1 MNELAERIE
10 ALSPRQR
17 ELLALRLSESEVA
30 ATLAS
35 GISRRP
41 VAEHAPL
48 SFSQQRLWFLDQ
60 LEPGNSVYNIAVT
73 IKLTGRLKVDV
84 LRRSFDEVVR
94 RHEILRTIFV
104 TNNDSA
110 VQSIVPS
117 LTVPLRVN
125 DLTHMPE
132 SERWPEA
139 LRLAG
144 ADAQQPFDLATGP
157 LLRVGLIRVAE
168 EEHLLLLAMH
178 HIISDG
184 WSMGI
189 FMQELTT
196 LYVAY
201 AEGRESPLPELPIQ
215 YADYAVWQ
223 REQFAGGAM
232 EEGMNYWRGQLEGVS
247 VLELPTDQPRPRV
260 QTFVGGRHSFMMSRE
275 VTDSLNKLGQRQGV
289 TLFMTLLAAFD
300 VLLSR
305 YCGQEYIA
313 VGTPVAGRT
322 RTEMEGLI
330 GLFVNT
336 LVVRTR
342 VQATESFLELL
353 SRVRESCLGAQ
364 LHQELPFEQLVDA
377 LRPERRLSHTPLFQV
392 MFVLQN
398 TSIPSITLPDLTLK
412 QLPVEGGTAKFDL
425 TLEIDETRDGL
436 AASLEYSSDL
446 FEPDTIDRL
455 AGSYLRLLEAI
466 AADPSRRVASLPLL
480 GEEERQRLV
489 CDLNDTG
496 HDWPWAT
503 LPEMF
508 REQARS
514 TPEAA
519 AVEDQNGERLTYAE
533 LDHQSEQLARRL
545 RQVKVGPES
554 IVAVLM
560 DRCSAMV
567 VALLAALKSGAAY
580 LPLDPANPPERL
592 RFMLADSK
600 ALVILTKRYFLDVL
614 PDHEAL
620 VICVDADHES
630 LETEERV
637 PELSPDNL
645 AYVIYTSGSTGA
657 PKGVM
662 VTHRGLA
669 NYLRWSSEAYES
681 KVGAGAVV
689 HSPIGF
695 DLTVTS
701 LWIPLIS
708 GTRVLLVGEGMGVI
722 EELAKSLEREEKF
735 TLLKLTP
742 AHLEPLA
749 AELAKRSAAAG
760 GLRRLVIGGEAL
772 HSEQLSWWSEHDA
785 ETQVVNEYGPTETV
799 VGCCV
804 YERAAGE
811 LVAGAV
817 PIGRPIANTRIFILD
832 HQLQPAPVGV
842 SGELY
847 IGGEGLARGYHGR
860 PELTAEK
867 FIPDTFSG
875 EPGARL
881 YRTGDRAR
889 FLRDGEIEF
898 LGRLDFQVKVR
909 GFRIELGE
917 IETALR
923 QHSSVSECVV
933 VQGSMKEQQR
943 LIGYVVIEPAK
954 AASVSQLRQ
963 HLLERLPDYM
973 LPAIFVFLDALP
985 LTSNGKVDRQALPEP
1000 DVTRPLLDKGYAVP
1014 NTPAEEQLVN
1024 IWSEVLGV
1032 SRVGIH
1038 DNFFELGGDSILSI
1052 QIISR
1057 ANRAG
1062 LRLTPKQ
1069 MFEYQTIHELAAVT
1083 GTAEASEATQE
1094 IVSGQIPLT
1103 PIQQWFLERDLP
1115 EPHHY
1120 NQAVL
1125 LEAPPDVDVGALER
1139 AVARVLE
1146 HHDALRLRFVRGIS
1160 GWLQENAPKETH
1172 RVFSVH
1178 DLSGIE
1184 EHRRTAALETTGA
1197 AIQASLILTVGPLV
1211 RVAFFDMGEEL
1222 SSRLLIAV
1230 HHLVIDGVSWRIL
1243 LEDLQSAYEQLKNG
1257 AEIAVLPPKTSSYK
1271 QWAEAVCDYAD
1282 TNEVL
1287 SELDHW
1293 TRVVRSDGL
1302 KSLPIDHGAVVN
1314 RESTAQTLTLSLSG
1328 DETRALL
1335 QKVPEAYRSQPNDA
1349 LLSALAVALTE
1360 WAGPGKFVVNL
1371 EGHGREE
1378 ILPSLDVSRTVGWFT
1393 SIFPFV
1399 LESPAAGETPGETLK
1414 RVKEQLRRIPQ
1425 HGFGYGLLKYLNEN
1439 EQIRGA
1445 MRGARADLSF
1455 NYLGQFDQVFGQD
1468 SLFRAAREAAGRAVS
1483 ALGNRAHVIEID
1495 ALVAGGCLQVNVT
1508 YSSELHRR
1516 QTIEKF
1522 AQSYV
1527 NALRRLIVHCQDP
1540 LAGGFTPSDFPL
1552 ARLEQ
1557 QEIDRLT
1564 RGDRNV
1570 ENVYRLSPMQQGLL
1584 FHTLYEPEGGAYV
1597 IQLNYELV
1605 GLLDVAAL
1613 KGAWER
1619 VIARHAAL
1627 RTAIVWEGLD
1637 QPVQVVSRRVELP
1650 IVEHDWCGWSV
1661 ERQQRQRTEFLE
1673 EDRRRGFELGQ
1684 VPLMRLSL
1692 VLLGEH
1698 RYYLTWSY
1706 HHIVL
1711 DGWCMPILMEEVF
1724 SLYEALKRGE
1734 DLRLPASR
1742 PYSDYIGWLQRQEP
1756 SDSEIFWRDNLAGFT
1771 APTSLPTEHVG
1782 EGTDRTGTNY
1792 DEYEL
1797 TLAAAATEALREVAR
1812 RNHVT
1817 LNTIIRG
1824 AWALLLSRYSG
1835 ERDVL
1840 FGVTVSGRPVE
1851 LPGVESIVGLF
1862 INTLPLRVQVLEEES
1877 IAQWLQQLQKQQA
1890 EMQQYEYSPLVEVQG
1905 WAEVPRG
1912 VPLFNSI
1919 LVFENY
1925 PVGALASH
1933 LNKQDQGLKVQ
1944 GVWVKE
1950 QTTYPLTIY
1959 VAPHDRLFIRISYDR
1974 ALFEADAVRRLSEY
1988 LLVLLETISTHAEQA
2003 LSQLP
2008 ALTRDEQHRL
2018 LNDWNQ
2024 TQAEYPKGACVHELF
2039 EMQVARSPEAEAV
2052 IFEEQR
2058 LSYRELNEQANR
2070 LAQRLR
2076 RYGVGPESLV
2086 GVLLNRSAEMVTALL
2101 GVLKTGG
2108 AYVPLDPGYPQERL
2122 RFMLEDARGQVLLT
2136 QDALR
2141 EQWQWYQGTVLCIDS
2156 DPSADYDDAATFSTP
2171 VAGPDNLAYV
2181 IYTSGS
2187 SGKPKGVAV
2196 THSAVVNLLWHMS
2209 CEPGLSARDTLLA
2222 VTTLS
2227 FDIAALEIYLPLIV
2241 GAKLVIV
2248 SRETAADGSLLS
2260 DTLQRCDVTAM
2271 QATPTTW
2278 RLLIESGWKGASEL
2292 KVLCGGEALSRDL
2305 AEQLLQHGR
2314 EIWNVYGPTE
2324 TTIWSTAQPVHN
2336 NTRTISIGRPISNTR
2351 AFILDARG
2359 RPVPTGA
2366 AGELFIGGDGLARG
2380 YLNRP
2385 ALTAEKFV
2393 PDPFSN
2399 EPGARLYRTGDSARW
2414 LSNGEIEYLGRLD
2427 QQVKMRGFRIELG
2440 EIETALNRHSS
2451 VGSSVVVLHS
2461 DQNGD
2466 KHLVAYLVPANGG
2479 AAPGLSELRLHL
2491 AGQLP
2496 DYMIPSAF
2504 VPLEQ
2509 LPLTPNGKINRR
2521 ALPAPD
2527 GVTFTADSE
2536 YVAPRSDVESLL
2548 VNLWASV
2555 LRVEH
2560 VGPDD
2565 DFFSLGGH
2573 SLTATRLI
2581 SRVRETFKIQ
2591 LTLGELFEHS
2601 TAGAMARI
2609 IERALKSGARLKEL
2623 PPLTRTPRDGALPLS
2638 FAQQRLWFLDQLEAG
2653 TATAYN
2659 VPAALRLT
2667 GLLNIDA
2674 LSRSLT
2680 EIVRRHEVLRT
2691 TFSMIDE
2698 QPVQVIAAPSSSSL
2712 LRVVELSELTKGERE
2727 GEVRRLAIEE
2737 AQSPFDLKAGPLLRA
2752 KLLRLSDREHVAL
2765 FTMHHI
2771 VCDAWSLGILVREV
2785 ASFYEAFSHDQSSPL
2800 PELAVQYADFAAC
2813 QREWLS
2819 GEVLESQLA
2828 YWKTKLGGDLPSLEL
2843 PADRPRP
2850 PIPTRRGR
2858 TQDFV
2863 VPETVSAGLKHLA
2876 REEGM
2881 TLYMTL
2887 LAAFK
2892 TLLHRYT
2899 NQIDIIVGTPVANR
2913 SREEL
2918 EPLIGFFANSLVLRT
2933 DLSGD
2938 PTFRELL
2945 LRVREVALG
2954 AYAHE
2959 DLPFETLVAELQ
2971 PARDMSRAPL
2981 FNVVFT
2987 LQNAPQETLELSGL
3001 RIVREGT
3008 GNHETKFDLVF
3019 NLLEVGGQI
3028 EGSVEYNTDLFD
3040 DGTISQLLDHFQVL
3054 LQGVVHDPG
3063 RRLSALPLMSAEELH
3078 QALIEFNDTRTDGA
3092 RDTCLHQLF
3101 ERQAALT
3108 PKATALTLK
3117 SLGLSYGELNARANQ
3132 LARYLL
3138 ASGVEH
3144 GALVSICLEH
3154 SFETFVA
3161 LFGVL
3166 KTGATY
3172 VPLEPAHPQQ
3182 KLRRTLASAQ
3192 VTTLIT
3198 QQHLKERLA
3207 GLLPEAASTQIL
3219 CLDSEW
3225 ELVSSYPSEDLPPQ
3239 ANSSEA
3245 AYVLYTSGSTGEPKG
3260 VVVTHASVVNY
3271 VTWARE
3277 MYMPERHPIS
3287 CAFYSSLA
3295 FDLTVTSVFAPL
3307 IGGHRIIIYPRKR
3320 ANDVPLLDLCDDN
3333 QVEVVKLTPSHL
3345 ALIKTRDN
3353 SASRIRRLVVGG
3365 EPLTTDLA
3373 RAITDSFGGQVEIDN
3388 EYGPTEATVGCMI
3401 YRYLPERDL
3410 RVGVPIGG
3418 PAANTQIYLLDEQL
3432 HPVAGGVRGE
3442 LYIGGA
3448 GVARGYLNRPAQTAE
3463 RFVPDPFSAE
3473 PGARLYRTGD
3483 VAHRLADGTIEYLDR
3498 TDEQVKYHG
3507 HRVEL
3512 GEISAALNE
3521 HPQVR
3526 DSVVVITKDSS
3537 GADVMVAYYVSRRE
3551 IEWSELR
3558 AFLAERL
3565 VIETLPAVYVHLA
3578 RLPLTLNGKIDK
3590 AALHVPETAS
3600 PRTEGIFVRPRTQTE
3615 EMLAEIW
3622 AKMLHLERVDVNEN
3636 FFELGGHSLLGT
3648 QLVSRV
3654 HETFN
3659 VDLPL
3664 RSLFERPTVAAL
3676 AEAIEDHLRE
3686 GAGLAFVPIGPA
3698 PRAEDDELPLSF
3710 SQQRLW
3716 FLDQLDP
3723 GAAVYNVPVAVRLL
3737 GPLNLDAL
3745 ELSFAEMIR
3754 RHESLRTTFVARDE
3768 QPLQVIARPGPAD
3781 IKFTDLSHV
3790 DATEREAEITR
3801 VTEDEAQRPFDLAI
3815 GPLLRLRL
3823 MRVSEAE
3830 HVLTVTMHHIVSD
3843 GWSMGVLITEVATL
3857 YEAYTQGRPS
3867 PLPEL
3872 PLQYA
3877 DYAAWQRE
3885 YLKGNVLEQQL
3896 SYWRGQLAGAPVLK
3910 LPVDTSS
3917 SLAQNSLGASV
3928 GITLDGKL
3936 MKQLKEL
3943 SRQEGVT
3950 LFMTLLAAYQVLL
3963 ARYTD
3968 QTDISVGT
3976 PVAGRTRVETEGLIG
3991 FFLNTLV
3998 MRTRWDGDPTFR
4010 QLLALVREVALGAYT
4025 HQDVPFEKLVE
4036 ELRPERDLSHSPF
4049 FRAMFNH
4056 SDFKGREITL
4066 PELVVQPLTDLSGQS
4081 AKFDLSLYTA
4091 EEGGELNLTLV
4102 YKADLFAD
4110 STIVRICTQLRTL
4123 LEHLA
4128 ADPGRPIS
4136 SYSIQSESEN
4146 FVLVSDF
4153 NE

>member
-1 MNELAERIE
+1 
-10 ALSPRQR
+10 
-17 ELLALRLSESEVA
+17 
-30 ATLAS
+30 
-35 GISRRP
+35 
-41 VAEHAPL
+41 
-48 SFSQQRLWFLDQ
+48 
-60 LEPGNSVYNIAVT
+60 
-73 IKLTGRLKVDV
+73 
-84 LRRSFDEVVR
+84 
-94 RHEILRTIFV
+94 
-104 TNNDSA
+104 
-110 VQSIVPS
+110 
-117 LTVPLRVN
+117 
-125 DLTHMPE
+125 
-132 SERWPEA
+132 
-139 LRLAG
+139 
-144 ADAQQPFDLATGP
+144 
-157 LLRVGLIRVAE
+157 
-168 EEHLLLLAMH
+168 
-178 HIISDG
+178 
-184 WSMGI
+184 
-189 FMQELTT
+189 
-196 LYVAY
+196 
-201 AEGRESPLPELPIQ
+201 
-215 YADYAVWQ
+215 
-223 REQFAGGAM
+223 
-232 EEGMNYWRGQLEGVS
+232 
-247 VLELPTDQPRPRV
+247 
-260 QTFVGGRHSFMMSRE
+260 
-275 VTDSLNKLGQRQGV
+275 
-289 TLFMTLLAAFD
+289 
-300 VLLSR
+300 
-305 YCGQEYIA
+305 
-313 VGTPVAGRT
+313 
-322 RTEMEGLI
+322 
-330 GLFVNT
+330 
-336 LVVRTR
+336 
-342 VQATESFLELL
+342 
-353 SRVRESCLGAQ
+353 
-364 LHQELPFEQLVDA
+364 
-377 LRPERRLSHTPLFQV
+377 
-392 MFVLQN
+392 
-398 TSIPSITLPDLTLK
+398 
-412 QLPVEGGTAKFDL
+412 
-425 TLEIDETRDGL
+425 
-436 AASLEYSSDL
+436 
-446 FEPDTIDRL
+446 
-455 AGSYLRLLEAI
+455 
-466 AADPSRRVASLPLL
+466 
-480 GEEERQRLV
+480 
-489 CDLNDTG
+489 
-496 HDWPWAT
+496 
-503 LPEMF
+503 
-508 REQARS
+508 
-514 TPEAA
+514 
-519 AVEDQNGERLTYAE
+519 
-533 LDHQSEQLARRL
+533 
-545 RQVKVGPES
+545 
-554 IVAVLM
+554 
-560 DRCSAMV
+560 
-567 VALLAALKSGAAY
+567 
-580 LPLDPANPPERL
+580 
-592 RFMLADSK
+592 
-600 ALVILTKRYFLDVL
+600 
-614 PDHEAL
+614 
-620 VICVDADHES
+620 
-630 LETEERV
+630 
-637 PELSPDNL
+637 
-645 AYVIYTSGSTGA
+645 
-657 PKGVM
+657 
-662 VTHRGLA
+662 
-669 NYLRWSSEAYES
+669 
-681 KVGAGAVV
+681 
-689 HSPIGF
+689 
-695 DLTVTS
+695 
-701 LWIPLIS
+701 
-708 GTRVLLVGEGMGVI
+708 
-722 EELAKSLEREEKF
+722 
-735 TLLKLTP
+735 
-742 AHLEPLA
+742 
-749 AELAKRSAAAG
+749 
-760 GLRRLVIGGEAL
+760 
-772 HSEQLSWWSEHDA
+772 
-785 ETQVVNEYGPTETV
+785 
-799 VGCCV
+799 
-804 YERAAGE
+804 
-811 LVAGAV
+811 
-817 PIGRPIANTRIFILD
+817 
-832 HQLQPAPVGV
+832 
-842 SGELY
+842 
-847 IGGEGLARGYHGR
+847 
-860 PELTAEK
+860 
-867 FIPDTFSG
+867 
-875 EPGARL
+875 
-881 YRTGDRAR
+881 
-889 FLRDGEIEF
+889 
-898 LGRLDFQVKVR
+898 
-909 GFRIELGE
+909 
-917 IETALR
+917 
-923 QHSSVSECVV
+923 
-933 VQGSMKEQQR
+933 
-943 LIGYVVIEPAK
+943 
-954 AASVSQLRQ
+954 
-963 HLLERLPDYM
+963 
-973 LPAIFVFLDALP
+973 
-985 LTSNGKVDRQALPEP
+985 
-1000 DVTRPLLDKGYAVP
+1000 
-1014 NTPAEEQLVN
+1014 
-1024 IWSEVLGV
+1024 
-1032 SRVGIH
+1032 
-1038 DNFFELGGDSILSI
+1038 
-1052 QIISR
+1052 
-1057 ANRAG
+1057 
-1062 LRLTPKQ
+1062 
-1069 MFEYQTIHELAAVT
+1069 
-1083 GTAEASEATQE
+1083 
-1094 IVSGQIPLT
+1094 
-1103 PIQQWFLERDLP
+1103 
-1115 EPHHY
+1115 
-1120 NQAVL
+1120 
-1125 LEAPPDVDVGALER
+1125 
-1139 AVARVLE
+1139 VLE
-1146 HHDALRLRFVRGIS
+1146 HHDALRLRFVRADS
-1160 GWLQENAPKETH
+1160 GWLQENAPKETQ

-1184 EHRRTAALETTGA
+1184 EHRRAAALEATGA
-1197 AIQASLILTVGPLV
+1197 AIQASLNLTDGPLV
-1211 RVAFFDMGEEL
+1211 RVAFFNMGEET

-1230 HHLVIDGVSWRIL
+1230 HHLAIDGVSWRIL

-1271 QWAEAVCDYAD
+1271 QWAEAVRDYANTD
-1282 TNEVL
+1282 ELL

-1293 TRVVRSDGL
+1293 TSVVRSDGL

-1314 RESTAQTLTLSLSG
+1314 RESTAQTLTLSLSA
-1328 DETRALL
+1328 DETQALL

-1378 ILPSLDVSRTVGWFT
+1378 ILPSLDVVRTVGWFT

-1425 HGFGYGLLKYLNEN
+1425 HGFGYGLLKYLNED

-1445 MRGARADLSF
+1445 MRGARADLIF
-1455 NYLGQFDQVFGQD
+1455 NYLGQFDQVFGGD

-1483 ALGNRAHVIEID
+1483 ALGNRAHVLEID
-1495 ALVAGGCLQVNVT
+1495 ALVASGCLHVNVT
-1508 YSSELHRR
+1508 YSSELHRQ

-1540 LAGGFTPSDFPL
+1540 LAGGFTSSDFPL

-1557 QEIDRLT
+1557 HEIDRLT

-1584 FHTLYEPEGGAYV
+1584 FHTLYEPDGGAYV
-1597 IQLNYELV
+1597 VQLNYELV

-1613 KGAWER
+1613 KRAWER

-1627 RTAIVWEGLD
+1627 RTAIAWEGLD
-1637 QPVQVVSRRVELP
+1637 QPVQVVRRRVELP

-1661 ERQQRQRTEFLE
+1661 ERQQRQHTEFLE
-1673 EDRRRGFELGQ
+1673 QDRRRGFELDQ
-1684 VPLMRLSL
+1684 APLMRLSL
-1692 VLLGEH
+1692 VRVGQH
-1698 RYYLTWSY
+1698 RHYLTWSY

-1711 DGWCMPILMEEVF
+1711 DGWCMPILMEEMF

-1771 APTSLPTEHVG
+1771 APTSLPTEHAG
-1782 EGTDRTGTNY
+1782 EGTDGAGTNY

-1812 RNHVT
+1812 RYHLT

-1840 FGVTVSGRPVE
+1840 FGVTVSGRPAE
-1851 LPGVESIVGLF
+1851 LRGVESIVGLF

-1925 PVGALASH
+1925 PIGALASR
-1933 LNKQDQGLKVQ
+1933 LNKQDEELKVQ

-1950 QTTYPLTIY
+1950 QTNYPLTIY
-1959 VAPHDRLFIRISYDR
+1959 VAPQDRLFIRISYDR
-1974 ALFEADAVRRLSEY
+1974 ALFAADAVRRLSEY
-1988 LLVLLETISTHAEQA
+1988 LRVLLETISADAEQA

-2058 LSYRELNEQANR
+2058 LSYRELNERANR

-2101 GVLKTGG
+2101 GVLKTGA
-2108 AYVPLDPGYPQERL
+2108 AYVPLDPSYPEERL
-2122 RFMLEDARGQVLLT
+2122 RFMLEDARAQVLLT

-2141 EQWQWYQGTVLCIDS
+2141 EQLPWYQGNVLCIDS
-2156 DPSADYDDAATFSTP
+2156 DPGGDYDEAATFSTP
-2171 VAGPDNLAYV
+2171 VAGPNNLAYV

-2209 CEPGLSARDTLLA
+2209 REPGLSARDTLLA

-2241 GAKLVIV
+2241 GAQLVIV
-2248 SRETAADGSLLS
+2248 SRETVADGSLLS
-2260 DTLQRCDVTAM
+2260 DTLERFDVTAM

-2278 RLLIESGWKGASEL
+2278 RLLIESGWKGSSEL

-2305 AEQLLQHGR
+2305 AEQLLQHGG

-2324 TTIWSTAQPVHN
+2324 TTIWSTVQPVRN
-2336 NTRTISIGRPISNTR
+2336 NTRTITIGRPISNTR
-2351 AFILDARG
+2351 VFILDERG

-2451 VGSSVVVLHS
+2451 VGSSVVVLHG

-2504 VPLEQ
+2504 VPLQQ
-2509 LPLTPNGKINRR
+2509 LPLTPNGKIDRR

-2536 YVAPRSDVESLL
+2536 YVAPRNDVESLL
-2548 VNLWASV
+2548 VNLWGSV

-2609 IERALKSGARLKEL
+2609 IERALKSGARLKQL
-2623 PPLTRTPRDGALPLS
+2623 PRLTRTSRHSALPLS

-2691 TFSMIDE
+2691 TFSVIDE
-2698 QPVQVIAAPSSSSL
+2698 QPVQVIAEPSSSSL
-2712 LRVVELSELTKGERE
+2712 LRVVELSELTEDERE
-2727 GEVRRLAIEE
+2727 REVRRLTSEE
-2737 AQSPFDLKAGPLLRA
+2737 AQTPFDLEAGPLLRA
-2752 KLLRLSDREHVAL
+2752 KLLRLSDSEHVAL

-2785 ASFYEAFSHDQSSPL
+2785 ASLYEAFSHDQASPL
-2800 PELAVQYADFAAC
+2800 PELAVQYADFAAW
-2813 QREWLS
+2813 QQEWLS
-2819 GEVLESQLA
+2819 GEVLESELA

-2863 VPETVSAGLKHLA
+2863 VPETVSAGLKHLS

-2887 LAAFK
+2887 LAAFNI
-2892 TLLHRYT
+2892 LLHRYT
-2899 NQIDIIVGTPVANR
+2899 NQADIIVGTPVANR
-2913 SREEL
+2913 SHEEL
-2918 EPLIGFFANSLVLRT
+2918 EPLIGFFANNLVLRT

-2938 PTFRELL
+2938 PTFHELL

-2959 DLPFETLVAELQ
+2959 DLPFEKLVAELQ

-3001 RIVREGT
+3001 RIIREGT

-3040 DGTISQLLDHFQVL
+3040 DGTISRLLDHFQVL

-3063 RRLSALPLMSAEELH
+3063 LRLSELPLMSEEELH

-3108 PKATALTLK
+3108 PTATALTLN
-3117 SLGLSYGELNARANQ
+3117 SLGLSYGELNVRANQ

-3144 GALVSICLEH
+3144 GAPVGISLEH

-3161 LFGVL
+3161 LLGVL

-3172 VPLEPAHPQQ
+3172 APLEPAHPLQ

-3207 GLLPEAASTQIL
+3207 LLLPEAAATQIL

-3239 ANSSEA
+3239 ANSSDA

-3277 MYMPERHPIS
+3277 MYMPEHHAIS
-3287 CAFYSSLA
+3287 CAFHSSLA

-3307 IGGHRIIIYPRKR
+3307 IGGHRIVIYPRKG
-3320 ANDVPLLDLCDDN
+3320 ANDVPLLDVCDDN

-3345 ALIKTRDN
+3345 ALIKTRNN
-3353 SASRIRRLVVGG
+3353 SESRIRRLIVGG
-3365 EPLTTDLA
+3365 EALTTDLA
-3373 RAITDSFGGQVEIDN
+3373 RAITESFGGQVEIYN

-3401 YRYLPERDL
+3401 HRYSPERDL
-3410 RVGVPIGG
+3410 RVGVPIGR

-3448 GVARGYLNRPAQTAE
+3448 AVARGYLNRPAQTAE

-3483 VAHRLADGTIEYLDR
+3483 VAHRLADGTIEYVDR

-3551 IEWSELR
+3551 LEWNELR

-3565 VIETLPAVYVHLA
+3565 VIETLPTVYVHLA
-3578 RLPLTLNGKIDK
+3578 RLPLTLNGKINK
-3590 AALHVPETAS
+3590 AALPVPETAT
-3600 PRTEGIFVRPRTQTE
+3600 PRTAEIFVAPRTQTE
-3615 EMLAEIW
+3615 EMLADIW

-3664 RSLFERPTVAAL
+3664 RTLFERPTVAAL
-3676 AEAIEDHLRE
+3676 AETIEEIMRE
-3686 GAGLAFVPIGPA
+3686 GAGLPFVPIRPA

-3710 SQQRLW
+3710 AQQRLW
-3716 FLDQLDP
+3716 ILDQLDP
-3723 GAAVYNVPVAVRLL
+3723 GVAIYNVPVAVRLL
-3737 GPLNLDAL
+3737 GSLNLDAL
-3745 ELSFAEMIR
+3745 ELSFTEIIR
-3754 RHESLRTTFVARDE
+3754 RHESLRTTFVAGDE

-3781 IKFTDLSHV
+3781 IKFTDLSHL
-3790 DATEREAEITR
+3790 DAAEREAEITR

-3823 MRVSEAE
+3823 LRVSETE

-3843 GWSMGVLITEVATL
+3843 GWSMGVLIKQVATL
-3857 YEAYTQGRPS
+3857 SEADTQGRPS

-3872 PLQYA
+3872 PLQYP
-3877 DYAAWQRE
+3877 DYAVWQRE
-3885 YLKGNVLEQQL
+3885 YLKGNVLDQQL

-3910 LPVDTSS
+3910 LPVDTFST
-3917 SLAQNSLGASV
+3917 LAQNSQGASV

-3936 MKQLKEL
+3936 TKQLKEL

-3950 LFMTLLAAYQVLL
+3950 LFITLLAVYQVLL
-3963 ARYTD
+3963 ARYTN

-3998 MRTRWDGDPTFR
+3998 MRTKWDGDPTFR
-4010 QLLALVREVALGAYT
+4010 ELLALVREVALGAYT

-4036 ELRPERDLSHSPF
+4036 ELQPERDVSHSPF
-4049 FRAMFNH
+4049 FRVLFTH
-4056 SDFKGREITL
+4056 SDFKRSEISL
-4066 PELVVQPLTDLSGQS
+4066 PDLVVQPLTDLSAQS

-4091 EEGGELNLTLV
+4091 EDGGELNLTLV

-4110 STIVRICTQLRTL
+4110 STIVRMCTHLRML
-4123 LEHLA
+4123 LEQLA

-4146 FVLVSDF
+4146 FVLISDF

>member
-1 MNELAERIE
+1 MNELAERIA
-10 ALSPRQR
+10 ALSPQQR
-17 ELLALRLSESEVA
+17 ELLALRLRESEVV
-30 ATLAS
+30 ATLPS

-41 VAEHAPL
+41 VAEQAPL

-60 LEPGNSVYNIAVT
+60 LEPGNSAYNITVPL
-73 IKLTGRLKVDV
+73 KLTGRLNVDV
-84 LRRSFDEVVR
+84 LRRSFAEVVR

-104 TNNDSA
+104 TTDDSA

-117 LTVPLRVN
+117 LTLPLRVN
-125 DLTHMPE
+125 DLTHLPE
-132 SERWPEA
+132 AQRWPEA
-139 LRLAG
+139 LRLA
-144 ADAQQPFDLATGP
+144 DTEAQQPFDLATGP
-157 LLRVGLIRVAE
+157 LLRIGLTRVAA

-201 AEGRESPLPELPIQ
+201 AEGREAPLPELPIQ

-223 REQFAGGAM
+223 REQFADGAM

-247 VLELPTDQPRPRV
+247 VLELPLDHPRPRV
-260 QTFVGGRHSFMMSRE
+260 QTFAGNRHSFMVSRE
-275 VTDSLNKLGQRQGV
+275 VTDSLNKLGQRQGA

-305 YCGQEYIA
+305 YSGQESIA

-342 VQATESFLELL
+342 VEPTDSFLELL

-364 LHQELPFEQLVDA
+364 LHQEFPFEQLVDA

-412 QLPVEGGTAKFDL
+412 QLPVEGVTAKFDL
-425 TLEIDETRDGL
+425 TLEIEETREGL
-436 AASLEYSSDL
+436 SANIEYNSDL
-446 FEPDTIDRL
+446 FEPATVRRL
-455 AGSYLRLLEAI
+455 AQHYVTLLEGI
-466 AADPSRRVASLPLL
+466 ALDPVRSVAELPLL
-480 GEEERQRLV
+480 TDLERRQLIV
-489 CDLNDTG
+489 EWNDTTVNYDVPQAL
-496 HDWPWAT
+496 HR
-503 LPEMF
+503 LFE
-508 REQARS
+508 EQVAR
-514 TPEAA
+514 TPNRD
-519 AVEDQNGERLTYAE
+519 AVVFNSERVTYAE
-533 LDHQSEQLARRL
+533 LNQRADELASQLVNL
-545 RQVKVGPES
+545 GVGLES
-554 IVAVLM
+554 LVGVLM
-560 DRCSAMV
+560 ERSTSMV
-567 VALLAALKSGAAY
+567 VALLGILKAGGAY
-580 LPLDPANPPERL
+580 LPLDPGYPAERL
-592 RFMLADSK
+592 RFMLEDSRPR
-600 ALVILTKRYFLDVL
+600 VVLTQKHLLNLAPLHDA
-614 PDHEAL
+614 H
-620 VICVDADHES
+620 VICIDEPDREIPGRES
-630 LETEERV
+630 GCERSAETAT
-637 PELSPDNL
+637 DNL
-645 AYVIYTSGSTGA
+645 SYVIYTSGSTGK

-662 VTHRGLA
+662 NTHRGIVNRLLWMQDRYCLTA
-669 NYLRWSSEAYES
+669 EDVVLQKTPFSFDVSVWEFFWPLI
-681 KVGAGAVV
+681 VGARLVLAEPGGHQDPAY
-689 HSPIGF
+689 
-695 DLTVTS
+695 LAQ
-701 LWIPLIS
+701 LI
-708 GTRVLLVGEGMGVI
+708 
-722 EELAKSLEREEKF
+722 ERERVTTIHFVPSMLQAFLSEVDPPPC
-735 TLLKLTP
+735 TT
-742 AHLEPLA
+742 
-749 AELAKRSAAAG
+749 
-760 GLRRLVIGGEAL
+760 LRRVICSGEAL
-772 HSEQLSWWSEHDA
+772 SPEIQDRFYERFEA
-785 ETQVVNEYGPTETV
+785 ELHNLYGPTEAAVDVTHWA
-799 VGCCV
+799 C
-804 YERAAGE
+804 ERGDQRRT
-811 LVAGAV
+811 V

-832 HQLQPAPVGV
+832 QQLQPAPVGV

-847 IGGEGLARGYHGR
+847 IGGVGLARGYYDR
-860 PELTAEK
+860 AELTAEK
-867 FIPDTFSG
+867 FIPDMFSG

-917 IETALR
+917 IESALM
-923 QHSSVSECVV
+923 QHSSVRECVV
-933 VQGSMKEQQR
+933 VQGSLKEQQR

-954 AASVSQLRQ
+954 PVSVGELR
-963 HLLERLPDYM
+963 HHMLERLPDYM
-973 LPAIFVFLDALP
+973 APAIFVFLDALP
-985 LTSNGKVDRQALPEP
+985 LTSNGKVDRRALPEP
-1000 DVTRPLLDKGYAVP
+1000 AGDRPLLDKGYAAP
-1014 NTPAEEQLVN
+1014 STPAEEQLVN

-1062 LRLTPKQ
+1062 LHLKPKQ
-1069 MFEYQTIHELAAVT
+1069 MFEFQTIHELAAVAGT
-1083 GTAEASEATQE
+1083 GVASEATQDV
-1094 IVSGQIPLT
+1094 VSGEVPLT

-1115 EPHHY
+1115 EPHHF

-1125 LEAPPDVDVGALER
+1125 LEAPSDVDVAALER
-1139 AVARVLE
+1139 AVARVLD
-1146 HHDALRLRFVRGIS
+1146 HHDALRLRFVRDTS
-1160 GWLQENAPKETH
+1160 GWLQENAPKETQP
-1172 RVFSVH
+1172 VFSVH

-1184 EHRRTAALETTGA
+1184 EHSRAAALETTCA
-1197 AIQASLILTVGPLV
+1197 AIQASLNLAVGPLV
-1211 RVAFFDMGEEL
+1211 RVAFFDMGAEA
-1222 SSRLLIAV
+1222 SSRVLIAA

-1243 LEDLQSAYEQLKNG
+1243 LEDLQSAYEQLTNG

-1271 QWAEAVCDYAD
+1271 QWAEALRDYAD
-1282 TNEVL
+1282 TKEVL
-1287 SELDHW
+1287 GELDHW
-1293 TRVVRSDGL
+1293 NGVLRSDGL
-1302 KSLPIDHGAVVN
+1302 KSLPSDHDAVVN
-1314 RESTAQTLTLSLSG
+1314 QESTAQTLTLSLSA

-1335 QKVPEAYRSQPNDA
+1335 QKVPEAYRAQPNDA
-1349 LLSALAVALTE
+1349 LLSALAVALSE

-1378 ILPSLDVSRTVGWFT
+1378 ISPSLDVSRTVGWFT

-1425 HGFGYGLLKYLNEN
+1425 HGFGYGLLKYLNED
-1439 EQIRGA
+1439 EQIRNA
-1445 MRGARADLSF
+1445 LRGARADLSF
-1455 NYLGQFDQVFGQD
+1455 NYLGQFDQVFGRD
-1468 SLFRAAREAAGRAVS
+1468 SLFRAAREGAGRAVS
-1483 ALGNRAHVIEID
+1483 ALGDRAHVIEID

-1540 LAGGFTPSDFPL
+1540 SAGGFTPSDFPL

-1557 QEIDRLT
+1557 HEIDRLT
-1564 RGDRNV
+1564 QGDRNV

-1637 QPVQVVSRRVELP
+1637 QPIQVVRRRVELP
-1650 IVEHDWCGWSV
+1650 IVEHDWSGWSV
-1661 ERQQRQRTEFLE
+1661 ERQQRQHTEFLA

-1684 VPLMRLSL
+1684 APLLRLSL
-1692 VLLGEH
+1692 VRLGAH
-1698 RYYLTWSY
+1698 RHYLTWSY

-1756 SDSEIFWRDNLAGFT
+1756 SDSEIFWRENLAGFT
-1771 APTSLPTEHVG
+1771 APTSLPTEHAG
-1782 EGTDRTGTNY
+1782 EGTGTNY

-1797 TLAAAATEALREVAR
+1797 TLAAAATEALGEIAR
-1812 RNHVT
+1812 RYHVT

-1835 ERDVL
+1835 EQDVL

-1925 PVGALASH
+1925 PVGALASR
-1933 LNKQDQGLKVQ
+1933 LNKQDEGLKVQ

-1950 QTTYPLTIY
+1950 QTNYPLTVY

-1974 ALFEADAVRRLSEY
+1974 ALFAADDVRRLSEY
-1988 LLVLLETISTHAEQA
+1988 LRSLLETIPAHVEQS
-2003 LSQLP
+2003 LLQLP
-2008 ALTRDEQHRL
+2008 ALTRDEQQRL
-2018 LNDWNQ
+2018 LHDWNQ
-2024 TQAEYPKGACVHELF
+2024 TQAQYPKDACVHELF
-2039 EMQVARSPEAEAV
+2039 EMQVARSPEADAV
-2052 IFEEQR
+2052 LFEEQR
-2058 LSYRELNEQANR
+2058 LSYRELNERANR

-2086 GVLLNRSAEMVTALL
+2086 GVLLNRSAEMVTAVL

-2108 AYVPLDPGYPQERL
+2108 AYVPLDPAYPQDRL
-2122 RFMLEDARGQVLLT
+2122 RFMLEDARAQVLLT
-2136 QDALR
+2136 EVALR
-2141 EQWQWYQGTVLCIDS
+2141 EQLPWYQGNVVCIDS
-2156 DPSADYDDAATFSTP
+2156 DPSADDDEAITFSTP

-2209 CEPGLSARDTLLA
+2209 REPGLSARDTLLA

-2241 GAKLVIV
+2241 GAKLVIA

-2260 DTLQRCDVTAM
+2260 DTLQRRDVTAM

-2278 RLLIESGWKGASEL
+2278 RMLIESGWQNASEL

-2305 AEQLLQHGR
+2305 AEQLLRHGS

-2324 TTIWSTAQPVHN
+2324 TTIWSTVQRVHHD
-2336 NTRTISIGRPISNTR
+2336 TRTISIGRPISNTR
-2351 AFILDARG
+2351 VFILDTRG
-2359 RPVPTGA
+2359 RPVPTSAG
-2366 AGELFIGGDGLARG
+2366 GELLIGGDGLARG

-2414 LSNGEIEYLGRLD
+2414 LSIGEIEYLGRLD

-2451 VGSSVVVLHS
+2451 IGSSVVVLHD

-2466 KHLVAYLVPANGG
+2466 KHLVAYLVPANAC
-2479 AAPGLSELRLHL
+2479 AAPGVGELRLHL

-2504 VPLEQ
+2504 VTLEQ
-2509 LPLTPNGKINRR
+2509 LPLTPNGKIDRR
-2521 ALPAPD
+2521 ALPAPN

-2536 YVAPRSDVESLL
+2536 YVAPRNDVESLL
-2548 VNLWASV
+2548 FNLWSSV

-2565 DFFSLGGH
+2565 DFFALGGH

-2581 SRVRETFKIQ
+2581 SRVRETFNVQ

-2609 IERALKSGARLKEL
+2609 IERALKSGAQLARL
-2623 PPLTRTPRDGALPLS
+2623 PRLTRIPRDGALPLS
-2638 FAQQRLWFLDQLEAG
+2638 FAQQRLWFLDRLEAG

-2680 EIVRRHEVLRT
+2680 DIVRRHEVLRT
-2691 TFSMIDE
+2691 TFPMIDG
-2698 QPVQVIAAPSSSSL
+2698 QPVQVIAAPSSSAL
-2712 LRVVELSELTKGERE
+2712 LRVVELSELTEDERE
-2727 GEVRRLAIEE
+2727 REARRLAIEE
-2737 AQSPFDLKAGPLLRA
+2737 AQTPFDLKTGPLLRA
-2752 KLLRLSDREHVAL
+2752 QLLRLSDREHVAL

-2771 VCDAWSLGILVREV
+2771 VCDAWSLGILVHEV
-2785 ASFYEAFSHDQSSPL
+2785 AALYEAFAHDQASPL
-2800 PELAVQYADFAAC
+2800 PELAVQYADFAAS
-2813 QREWLS
+2813 QQEWLS

-2843 PADRPRP
+2843 PAARPRP

-2858 TQDFV
+2858 TQDFI
-2863 VPETVSAGLKHLA
+2863 VPQTVSAGLKHLSRA
-2876 REEGM
+2876 EGM

-2892 TLLHRYT
+2892 VLLHRYT
-2899 NQIDIIVGTPVANR
+2899 NQTDIIIGTPVANR
-2913 SREEL
+2913 GHEEL

-2933 DLSGD
+2933 DLSGN

-2959 DLPFETLVAELQ
+2959 DLPFEKLVAELQ

-2987 LQNAPQETLELSGL
+2987 LQNAPQEALELSGL
-3001 RIVREGT
+3001 RIVREST

-3028 EGSVEYNTDLFD
+3028 EGSVEYNIDLFD
-3040 DGTISQLLDHFQVL
+3040 DGAISQLLDHFQVL

-3063 RRLSALPLMSAEELH
+3063 RRLSELPLMSEEELH
-3078 QALIEFNDTRTDGA
+3078 QALSEFNDTRTDGA

-3117 SLGLSYGELNARANQ
+3117 SLDLSYGELNTRANQ

-3144 GALVSICLEH
+3144 GALVGICLEH

-3207 GLLPEAASTQIL
+3207 ASLPEAAATQIL

-3225 ELVSSYPSEDLPPQ
+3225 ELVSGYPHEDLPPQ

-3277 MYMPERHPIS
+3277 MYLPERDPIS

-3307 IGGHRIIIYPRKR
+3307 LGGHRIVIYPRKGV
-3320 ANDVPLLDLCDDN
+3320 NDVPLLDLWDDN

-3345 ALIKTRDN
+3345 ALIKTRN
-3353 SASRIRRLVVGG
+3353 NITSRIRRLVVGG
-3365 EPLTTDLA
+3365 EALTTDLA
-3373 RAITDSFGGQVEIDN
+3373 RAITDSFGGHVEIYN

-3401 YRYLPERDL
+3401 HRYSPERDL
-3410 RVGVPIGG
+3410 RVGVPIGR
-3418 PAANTQIYLLDEQL
+3418 PAANTQIYLLDERL
-3432 HPVAGGVRGE
+3432 RPVASGVRGE

-3448 GVARGYLNRPAQTAE
+3448 GVASGYLNRPAQTAE

-3473 PGARLYRTGD
+3473 RGARLYRTGD

-3498 TDEQVKYHG
+3498 SDEQVKYHG

-3512 GEISAALNE
+3512 GEISVALNE
-3521 HPQVR
+3521 HSQVR

-3537 GADVMVAYYVSRRE
+3537 GAEVMVAYYVSRRE

-3565 VIETLPAVYVHLA
+3565 VIETLPTVYVHLA
-3578 RLPLTLNGKIDK
+3578 RLPLTLNGKINK
-3590 AALHVPETAS
+3590 AALPVPETIT
-3600 PRTEGIFVRPRTQTE
+3600 PRTREIFVAPRTQTE
-3615 EMLAEIW
+3615 ELLAAIW

-3664 RSLFERPTVAAL
+3664 RTLFDRPTVAAL
-3676 AEAIEDHLRE
+3676 AEAIEEHMRE
-3686 GAGLAFVPIGPA
+3686 GAGLAFVPISPA
-3698 PRAEDDELPLSF
+3698 PRADDDQLPLSF
-3710 SQQRLW
+3710 AQQRLW
-3716 FLDQLDP
+3716 LLDQLDP
-3723 GAAVYNVPVAVRLL
+3723 GTALYNVPVAVRLL
-3737 GPLNLDAL
+3737 GSLNLNAL

-3781 IKFTDLSHV
+3781 IEFTDLSHL
-3790 DATEREAEITR
+3790 DAAEREAEITR
-3801 VTEDEAQRPFDLAI
+3801 VTEAEAQRPFDLAI

-3823 MRVSEAE
+3823 LRVSEAE
-3830 HVLTVTMHHIVSD
+3830 HVLTMTMHHIVSD

-3857 YEAYTQGRPS
+3857 YEAYTQDRPS

-3885 YLKGNVLEQQL
+3885 YLKGDVLDQQL
-3896 SYWRGQLAGAPVLK
+3896 SYWREQLAGAPVLK
-3910 LPVDTSS
+3910 LPVDASS
-3917 SLAQNSLGASV
+3917 SLAKNPQGASV
-3928 GITLDGKL
+3928 GITLDRKL
-3936 MKQLKEL
+3936 TKQLREL

-3950 LFMTLLAAYQVLL
+3950 LFITLLTAYQVLL

-4036 ELRPERDLSHSPF
+4036 ELQPQRDLSHSPF
-4049 FRAMFNH
+4049 FRVLFNH

-4066 PELVVQPLTDLSGQS
+4066 PDLVVQPLTDLSGQS

-4102 YKADLFAD
+4102 YKTGLFAE
-4110 STIVRICTQLRTL
+4110 STIARLCTQLRTL

-4136 SYSIQSESEN
+4136 SYSIENESEN
-4146 FVLVSDF
+4146 LVLVNDF